1 MAVVTYNG
9 ASATYSECTENYNK
23 ALATNRLIDGIADN
37 ISSYKRII
45 TGINTDCTNNLVL
58 TSSLMSGVR
67 SSISRVNSLISS
79 FEDSCSAMKESNIEE
94 AKKLD
99 DKITEENRNRA
110 LNNLKQNQSSANE

>member
-37 ISSYKRII
+37 ISSYKKII

-58 TSSLMSGVR
+58 TSSLMSGIR
-67 SSISRVNSLISS
+67 SSVTRVNSLISS

-110 LNNLKQNQSSANE
+110 LNSLKQKQSSVDE